1 MRAVF
6 ESLTT
11 RGRRAVDQ
19 LLERYVC
26 WREECYAVALAYQ
39 RWSDSDRAER
49 GLAYAGYIAALDRE
63 EQAAREYAK
72 EIESVSRIG
81 VGPKM
86 S

>member
-6 ESLTT
+6 ET
-11 RGRRAVDQ
+11 RTGLGRWAVDQ

-26 WREECYAVALAYQ
+26 WREECNTVALAYQ
-39 RWSDSDRAER
+39 RWSDSDREER
-49 GLAYAGYIAALDRE
+49 VLAYAGYLAALDRE

-72 EIESVSRIG
+72 EIESVR
-81 VGPKM
+81 M